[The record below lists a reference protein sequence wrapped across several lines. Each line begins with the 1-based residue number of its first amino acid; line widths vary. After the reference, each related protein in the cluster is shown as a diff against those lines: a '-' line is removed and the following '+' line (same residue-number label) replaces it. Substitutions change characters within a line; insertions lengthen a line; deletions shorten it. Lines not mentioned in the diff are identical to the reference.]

1 LIMGALLPAGCCGEY
16 ATGVDAGAHHAGR
29 VEDEKRW
36 SGGAVG
42 GRASSAAWKESPRSS
57 PLPSPSPLPPAAAAA
72 AAEACVDCDC
82 CSAEGETRPTVESL
96 RAAAMELKVQVR
108 SMRAV
113 SPDAARAK
121 QAQMVKLLRELAE
134 REAEVSGPHVP
145 PIAVEMST
153 NEQKRQELAERAIVA
168 AATAAISES
177 ERAQI
182 AATVAKANA
191 IDRRASKVR
200 TTEAATR
207 IAAAAAEAGGLVL
220 VAEDEAKEVVD
231 LDQPTAQQNEILE
244 I

>member
-1 LIMGALLPAGCCGEY
+1 MGALLPAGCCGEY

-42 GRASSAAWKESPRSS
+42 GRASSAAWKESPRS
-57 PLPSPSPLPPAAAAA
+57 SPLPPAAAAA

-153 NEQKRQELAERAIVA
+153 NEQKRHELAERAIVA

-220 VAEDEAKEVVD
+220 VAEDEAKEVVN